1 MIAAGPRPPDAV
13 DGEARHAGPTERR
26 LPAGSVGVMPRSGP
40 GPADSASDGD
50 TAWLGPPIDVRP
62 LFAGQQAA
70 FIDLLRGF
78 GDEWARPTV
87 CPGWTVK
94 DIAAHVLGDHVG
106 RLSMLRD
113 GYLALRPRD
122 GEAFPVFLDR
132 INDEWVTAARRI
144 SPSLL
149 VELLSSVGDQ
159 VVQFWEGADLDAM
172 GGSVSWAGPESHPVW
187 LDAARDFSEYWTHHQ
202 QICDALGLPG
212 LTGPDYLGP
221 VLDTFMRGLPHT
233 LRDVPAE
240 EGTVLQVVITAF
252 GGWTCTRGPGRWAL
266 RRETR
271 AGPSALLELDAD
283 TAWRLCT
290 RGIVPARA
298 AEHARI
304 EGDRALAEA
313 ALEIVSIIHSGD

>member
-1 MIAAGPRPPDAV
+1 
-13 DGEARHAGPTERR
+13 
-26 LPAGSVGVMPRSGP
+26 
-40 GPADSASDGD
+40 
-50 TAWLGPPIDVRP
+50 LGPPIDVRP

-70 FIDLLRGF
+70 FVDLLRGL
-78 GDEWARPTV
+78 GDDEWARPTV

-122 GEAFPVFLDR
+122 GEAFPAFLDR
-132 INDEWVTAARRI
+132 INDEWVTAASRI
-144 SPSLL
+144 SPPLL

-159 VVQFWEGADLDAM
+159 VVEFWQGADIDAM

-202 QICDALGLPG
+202 QICDAAGRSG
-212 LTGPDYLGP
+212 LTGPRYLEP
-221 VLDTFMRGLPHT
+221 VLDTFMRALPHT
-233 LRDVPAE
+233 LRDVSAA
-240 EGTVLQVVITAF
+240 EGTVLQVVIEGF

-266 RRETR
+266 LRETR
-271 AGPSALLELDAD
+271 ADPAALLGLDAD

-290 RGIVPARA
+290 RGIAPARA
-298 AEHARI
+298 AGHARI

-313 ALEIVSIIHSGD
+313 ALNIVSIIHSGD